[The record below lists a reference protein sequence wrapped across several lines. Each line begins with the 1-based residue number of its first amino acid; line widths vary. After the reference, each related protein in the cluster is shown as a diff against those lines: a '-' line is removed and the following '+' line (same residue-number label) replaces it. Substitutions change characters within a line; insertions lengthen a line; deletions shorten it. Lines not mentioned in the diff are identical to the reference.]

1 MAIAAGASV
10 GIGFQMNSRAALIT
24 RGLAEITRIG
34 VALGAN
40 PLTFKGLGGVG
51 DLFLTCTS
59 EKSRN
64 FSVGYR
70 LGKGEQLGIVLKE
83 VGVAEG
89 VTTAKAAYDLVNK
102 LGVDAPI
109 MSEVYRVLYEGK
121 PIAQAVMDL
130 LTREAK
136 PEIT

>member
-1 MAIAAGASV
+1 MVAALAC
-10 GIGFQMNSRAALIT
+10 RAALIT

-40 PLTFKGLGGVG
+40 PLTFTGLSGVG

-70 LGKGEQLGIVLKE
+70 LGQGQPLEKVLAE
-83 VGVAEG
+83 VGMAEG
-89 VTTAKAAYDLVNK
+89 VSTVKAAHDLALK
-102 LGVDAPI
+102 LNVDAPI
-109 MSEVYRVLYEGK
+109 TNEVYRVLYENK
-121 PIAQAVMDL
+121 PMAQAVMDL

-136 PEIT
+136 PEVSFGPRG